1 MAIDNYPAPRLPIS
15 NAMWRYNAVGGETT
29 LSGYDSFGQP
39 LQYTVNSEQ
48 LFLNGVMLVRG
59 SDYAATTGTT
69 ITGLTALSAGDFVEI
84 LTYSNFNVATLA
96 APNIT
101 GSILNSQLNKS
112 SITLGSNTVS
122 LGDTVSSISGLTI
135 DGTTN
140 VIHTNR
146 GSTNPTVGNVVGDI
160 FWNTTSS
167 ALQLWNGTAW
177 ISFAAPGA
185 PVIGTAT
192 DLGSGRVYGNSAAS
206 ISFTPNSGG
215 GNATQFFVTSTPGS
229 LTSYGTSSPITIT
242 GLTSGTSYTFTVSA
256 VGSFGNSPASNTT
269 GALTVTSVP
278 QAPTIGTATAGAIG
292 SSNASVAF
300 TAGATGGST
309 VTGYTVTSTPG
320 SLTGTGTSSP
330 ITVSNLVPGT
340 SYTFAVVATNANGS
354 SLASSG
360 SNSIIGP
367 LLFRVGQAQ
376 FGVDN
381 SATNSGTNTGSA
393 FALTTTNA
401 TYSTPAKFGSQALAF
416 AGSGN
421 QYATLSTDIAYT
433 ATNSK
438 VYTLAFW
445 LYARGDN
452 AAGRTYLADF
462 RSDATYTGNTNS
474 YWGWDSTGSMFCPNG
489 QGGDS
494 GPSVKPTFNTWEHWA
509 MVANG
514 SSCVIYR
521 NSSAIFTG
529 TGSTGYG
536 YAGPITLGTYYG
548 VRGNTSGNY
557 FLNGLMDNIYF
568 NTVALSG
575 TEISNLAASTV
586 GF

>member
-1 MAIDNYPAPRLPIS
+1 MAIDNYPKPRLPIS

-48 LFLNGVMLVRG
+48 LFLNGVMLVRNV
-59 SDYAATTGTT
+59 DYVATTGTT
-69 ITGLTALSAGDFVEI
+69 MTGFTALSAGDFVEI

-101 GSILNSQLNKS
+101 GTILNNQLNKS

-122 LGDTVSSISGLTI
+122 LGDTVSSLSGLTI
-135 DGTTN
+135 DGASN
-140 VIHTNR
+140 IIHTNR
-146 GSTNPTVGNVVGDI
+146 GATNPTIGNVPGDI

-167 ALQLWNGTAW
+167 ALQLWNGTSW

-185 PVIGTAT
+185 PTIGTAT
-192 DLGSGRVYGNSAAS
+192 DNGSGRAYNNSSATV
-206 ISFTPNSGG
+206 SFTPNNGG
-215 GNATQFFVTSTPGS
+215 GNATQFFITSTPGS
-229 LTSYGTSSPITIT
+229 LTAYGSASPLTLT
-242 GLTSGTSYTFTVSA
+242 GLSSGTSYTFTASA
-256 VGSFGNSPASNTT
+256 VGSFGNSPASNPT
-269 GALTVTSVP
+269 GALVVTSVP
-278 QAPTIGTATAGAIG
+278 QAPTIGVATAGG
-292 SSNASVAF
+292 LGTGNATVAF

-309 VTGYTVTSTPG
+309 ITSYTATSSPG
-320 SLTGTGTSSP
+320 NLTGTGSSP

-340 SYTFAVVATNANGS
+340 TYTFNVTATNANGTS
-354 SLASSG
+354 VASLG
-360 SNSIIGP
+360 SNSIVGP
-367 LLFRVGQAQ
+367 LLFRVGQGQ

-381 SATNSGTNTGSA
+381 SNVNNGTNTGSS
-393 FALTTTNA
+393 FTLTPTNTTY
-401 TYSTPAKFGSQALAF
+401 TTPAKLGATALSF

-438 VYTLAFW
+438 NYTLAFW

-462 RSDATYTGNTNS
+462 RTDATYTGNNNS
-474 YWGWDSTGSMFCPNG
+474 YWGWDSTGTMFCPNG
-489 QGGDS
+489 TGGDS
-494 GPSVKPTFNTWEHWA
+494 GPSTKPNFNTWEHWA

-514 SSCVIYR
+514 TSCSIYR
-521 NSSAIFTG
+521 NGSLIFTG

-536 YAGPITLGTYYG
+536 YAGPIVLGTYYG

-568 NTVALSG
+568 HNAALSAG
-575 TEISNLAASTV
+575 EISNLATSTA